1 MKITKILTA
10 SAVALTLALG
20 AVIPASAEEET
31 LAAPK
36 FTVLESFDELEN
48 GVSEVTGEFFF
59 AWLEE
64 NYEYAKS
71 ITTDY
76 LDVIV
81 KKASDDGS
89 HYYVE
94 YVQPNRYDFF
104 EALVAA
110 DGEFTQSYPESLET
124 MEEYKSDDGDVFIYI
139 APAVDLVECDVSVD
153 TDAQKVTVTYNGE
166 EMPSSDY
173 TVTYYGVD
181 NNYEGTDFPT
191 EPGEYSVTVVAKEGS
206 YYVKDANDNGSFTI
220 EAPAESSE
228 ESSESTVESESESTV
243 ESEETS
249 ETESTADT
257 SSKTDSSKA
266 DTSSKA
272 TSDSSTKNPGTGA
285 AAAMGILAVAAAGV
299 AVSKKKSK

>member
-48 GVSEVTGEFFF
+48 GVSEVTSDVFF

-64 NYEYAKS
+64 NFEYAKS
-71 ITTDY
+71 ISTDY

-81 KKASDDGS
+81 KEASEDGS
-89 HYYVE
+89 RYYVE
-94 YVQPNRYDFF
+94 FVQPNKFDSF
-104 EALVAA
+104 EALMAEDSEYVQDYA
-110 DGEFTQSYPESLET
+110 ESLDT
-124 MEEYKSDDGDVFIYI
+124 MKNYKSDDGDVFIYI
-139 APAVDLVECDVSVD
+139 APAVDLVDCDVTVD

-206 YYVKDANDNGSFTI
+206 YYVKDANDNATFTI
-220 EAPAESSE
+220 AAPE
-228 ESSESTVESESESTV
+228 ESESESESESTS
-243 ESEETS
+243 ESEAESQADESS
-249 ETESTADT
+249 EAESTADT
-257 SSKTDSSKA
+257 SSAADSSKA
-266 DTSSKA
+266 DSSSKA
-272 TSDSSTKNPGTGA
+272 TSTASTTNPGTGA
-285 AAAMGILAVAAAGV
+285 AAAMGILAVAAVGV
-299 AVSKKKSK
+299 AVSKKRSK

>member
-48 GVSEVTGEFFF
+48 GVSEVTGDFFF

-71 ITTDY
+71 ISTDY

-81 KKASDDGS
+81 KEGS
-89 HYYVE
+89 EGYYYVE
-94 YVQPNRYDFF
+94 YVQPNRYDSF

-124 MEEYKSDDGDVFIYI
+124 LQGYKSKDGDVIIYI

-257 SSKTDSSKA
+257 SSAADSSKA